1 MDIAKTSILIL
12 IVQILPVKN
21 VDILP
26 HLIMFYFLTGHSH
39 MGIVRRVNNEGD
51 GDPYYETL
59 GVLTLE
65 DVIEEIIQS
74 EIIDETDIISKPKG
88 EREKKRER
96 ESMT

>member
-1 MDIAKTSILIL
+1 MDIAKTSILML
-12 IVQILPVKN
+12 KVQILSKKLN
-21 VDILP
+21 RLP
-26 HLIMFYFLTGHSH
+26 HLVMFYILTGHSH

-74 EIIDETDIISKPKG
+74 EIIDETDIISKG
-88 EREKKRER
+88 QRERER

>member
-1 MDIAKTSILIL
+1 M
-12 IVQILPVKN
+12 
-21 VDILP
+21 LP
-26 HLIMFYFLTGHSH
+26 HLVMFYILSGHSH

-74 EIIDETDIISKPKG
+74 EIIDETDIISKG
-88 EREKKRER
+88 QRER
-96 ESMT
+96 ERVYDLIGISIQDTLSPYDLISF

>member
-1 MDIAKTSILIL
+1 
-12 IVQILPVKN
+12 
-21 VDILP
+21 
-26 HLIMFYFLTGHSH
+26 MFYILTGHSH

-74 EIIDETDIISKPKG
+74 EIIDETDIISKG
-88 EREKKRER
+88 QRER
-96 ESMT
+96 ERVYDLIYICIQDALSPYDMISF

>member
-1 MDIAKTSILIL
+1 
-12 IVQILPVKN
+12 
-21 VDILP
+21 
-26 HLIMFYFLTGHSH
+26 MFYILTGHSH

-74 EIIDETDIISKPKG
+74 EIIDETDIISKG
-88 EREKKRER
+88 QRER
-96 ESMT
+96 EREYDLICISIQDTLAPYDMISF

>member
-1 MDIAKTSILIL
+1 MLKVRILSC
-12 IVQILPVKN
+12 QK

-39 MGIVRRVNNEGD
+39 MGIVRRVNSEGD

-74 EIIDETDIISKPKG
+74 EIIDETDIISKG
-88 EREKKRER
+88 
-96 ESMT
+96 